1 MSLKVKNP
9 CSRDKLINVLTLSV
23 ISFFKACGSADF
35 LTALAAS
42 LAVVL
47 EAVLAGVGFLTGFF
61 ADFAVA
67 FTAVGDAFLVLFF
80 VLTVTLASF
89 CTATLAKDFEFEL
102 LRVFVLATGV
112 LLPFLVEV
120 VATFAFVLEA
130 FLLLVGAELGLALV
144 RVCLAVL
151 GVGIIWVLL
160 LEFAKFLEREVSFSF
175 VGWNGWLG

>member
-47 EAVLAGVGFLTGFF
+47 VAVIAGVGFLTDFF
-61 ADFAVA
+61 ADFTIA
-67 FTAVGDAFLVLFF
+67 FAAVGDAFLVVFF

-89 CTATLAKDFEFEL
+89 CTATLAKDFELEL
-102 LRVFVLATGV
+102 LRVFVLVAGV

-120 VATFAFVLEA
+120 VATFAFVLA
-130 FLLLVGAELGLALV
+130 AVLLLAAAELGLALV
-144 RVCLAVL
+144 GACLADL

-160 LEFAKFLEREVSFSF
+160 LEFAKFLEGEESFSF